1 MEIGNKEEIRKRIA
15 ELRRLVTA
23 EEKSRWDTAIRDRLF
38 LLPQMENIS
47 GVYCYIDIRNE
58 AGTRQILEKL
68 WEQKIPA
75 AVPKVI
81 GRDMEFSRIGSWE
94 DVSPGCMGIPEPVR
108 PDALPDEFDRNP
120 LVLAPAVALD
130 KKGNRV
136 GYGGGYYDRFLAAHP
151 QLETVGLCYGALL
164 LPRLP
169 AAPHDQRVRLV
180 AAEAGAIPCAAQAPQ
195 PGKERM
201 L

>member
-108 PDALPDEFDRNP
+108 PDALPEDTSMQRGY
-120 LVLAPAVALD
+120 
-130 KKGNRV
+130 KKWLQEGHHA
-136 GYGGGYYDRFLAAHP
+136 GYGKGIFYY
-151 QLETVGLCYGALL
+151 GK
-164 LPRLP
+164 
-169 AAPHDQRVRLV
+169 
-180 AAEAGAIPCAAQAPQ
+180 
-195 PGKERM
+195 PGFSPYWEF
-201 L
+201 

>member
-136 GYGGGYYDRFLAAHP
+136 GYGGGYYDRFLSR
-151 QLETVGLCYGALL
+151 LMGGYVIGLAYEFQIYEDILAEG
-164 LPRLP
+164 
-169 AAPHDQRVRLV
+169 HDRAVDGILTPDRFMV
-180 AAEAGAIPCAAQAPQ
+180 CRRDRI
-195 PGKERM
+195 
-201 L
+201 